1 MADKEH
7 GTKIRLEVYDEVIEV
22 NIAKGEEEKYRKAA
36 KFVTDRFDV
45 YAKKY
50 CREKSEHTIS
60 LMTMLD
66 IAVNPMSDNKC
77 KGQFRSFWGRIIDY
91 INLLKA

>member
-1 MADKEH
+1 MDINKE
-7 GTKIRLEVYDEVIEV
+7 KKMISLEVYDELIDVV
-22 NIAKGEEEKYRKAA
+22 VSQDDEEKYRKAA

-77 KGQFRSFWGRIIDY
+77 KGQFRSLWCKIVNY
-91 INLLKA
+91 INILKT

>member
-1 MADKEH
+1 MDINKE
-7 GTKIRLEVYDEVIEV
+7 KKMISLEVYDELIDVV
-22 NIAKGEEEKYRKAA
+22 VSLRDEEKYRKAA